1 MDGTLI
7 DSMPAWRSLRPTLLA
22 ERGIA
27 MTDALESELAG
38 LTVHASAGVLAR
50 RLPELG
56 MDEEALLAEFMARMS
71 RFYAAAPEKPGARR
85 FLAHLHAQRI
95 PCAVLTATGHEMA
108 SAALRQQGMT
118 PYLRFVQSTRDMGI
132 SKSDPDCFA
141 QIAAR
146 LGVACGECAVFED
159 ALYAVRGAHAAGCR
173 VFAIADDTNRASW
186 AEILSLAEAGFS
198 DYGSL
203 LAPGAPFPAER
214 VR

>member
-1 MDGTLI
+1 
-7 DSMPAWRSLRPTLLA
+7 
-22 ERGIA
+22 
-27 MTDALESELAG
+27 
-38 LTVHASAGVLAR
+38 
-50 RLPELG
+50 
-56 MDEEALLAEFMARMS
+56 
-71 RFYAAAPEKPGARR
+71 
-85 FLAHLHAQRI
+85 
-95 PCAVLTATGHEMA
+95 
-108 SAALRQQGMT
+108 MT

-186 AEILSLAEAGFS
+186 TEILSLAEAGFS